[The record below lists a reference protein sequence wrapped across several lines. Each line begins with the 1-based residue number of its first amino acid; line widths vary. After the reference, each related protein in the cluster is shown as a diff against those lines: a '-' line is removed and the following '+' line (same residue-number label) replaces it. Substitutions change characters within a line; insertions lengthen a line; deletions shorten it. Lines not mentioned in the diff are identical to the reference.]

1 MVRHDFHQFD
11 RRSTLFEHYLDG
23 GGHRFFG
30 NRPNLFS
37 KLDNS
42 TYLGKHFNFTS
53 LCISRL
59 LSRKIF
65 QPLFVGILIKHPR
78 AKGAALA
85 SYSSVWKEL
94 CIDESLW
101 MLLDDVLYMVLS
113 ITLSFSF
120 VLVCDQPS
128 GLLLE
133 GVLCC
138 HIVFFYV
145 DDGDDDIWKH
155 LDVVSYQQESLFPEN
170 CLLTSAVEK
179 ILFKGKTDH

>member
-53 LCISRL
+53 LCISMI
-59 LSRKIF
+59 LSSVSWKNIPTSVRRHPHQTSSSKGRC
-65 QPLFVGILIKHPR
+65 PGILLICGNERIVHWGVIMN
-78 AKGAALA
+78 A
-85 SYSSVWKEL
+85 
-94 CIDESLW
+94 IHIW

-113 ITLSFSF
+113 ITLSMSFSF

-138 HIVFFYV
+138 HIVFFMTMMV
-145 DDGDDDIWKH
+145 MMMMIFENT
-155 LDVVSYQQESLFPEN
+155 LMLFHIN
-170 CLLTSAVEK
+170 RNLSFQRIA
-179 ILFKGKTDH
+179 F

>member
-59 LSRKIF
+59 LSRKNIPTSVRRHPH
-65 QPLFVGILIKHPR
+65 QTSSSKGRCPGILLICVEMKT
-78 AKGAALA
+78 LQ
-85 SYSSVWKEL
+85 EL

-138 HIVFFYV
+138 HIVFLWRWWWWWYLKTPWCCFIST
-145 DDGDDDIWKH
+145 GISLSRELPFNICSWK
-155 LDVVSYQQESLFPEN
+155 DFVQR
-170 CLLTSAVEK
+170 
-179 ILFKGKTDH
+179 